1 MRRGERQE
9 VNPLY
14 LTPTADREVPVLNYH
29 FDWSIITSGTYHEWL
44 VSGLKITLKIS
55 AISIVLSF
63 ALGLTIAV
71 MRMSGNRLLR
81 WLAYAYLEFFRN
93 TPLLVQ
99 IFFWYFGS
107 YKILPTAVNDWLN
120 ATGFEFAAA
129 VIALTIYTSAFI
141 AEDIRSGVLSIPKE
155 QMEAARSAGFSYL
168 RSMQYIIL
176 PQAVRITIPPLV
188 NQFLNVAK
196 NSSLAM
202 TIGVMEIT
210 YQARQVESYTFKGF
224 EAFTAATVVYL
235 TLSLVLTALVNLYN
249 EKVLNI
255 HKAV

>member
-1 MRRGERQE
+1 MLKYQ
-9 VNPLY
+9 
-14 LTPTADREVPVLNYH
+14 
-29 FDWSIITSGTYHEWL
+29 FDWSVVTSGKYFEWL
-44 VSGLKITLKIS
+44 VSGLKVTLQLS
-55 AISIVLSF
+55 AVSIVLAF
-63 ALGLTIAV
+63 LLGLLIAV
-71 MRMSGNRLLR
+71 MRMSNNKPFR
-81 WLAYAYLEFFRN
+81 WFAHAYLEFFRN

-107 YKILPTAVNDWLN
+107 YKILPTIVNDWLN
-120 ATGFEFAAA
+120 STNFEFAAA

-176 PQAVRITIPPLV
+176 PQAIRITVPPLV
-188 NQFLNVAK
+188 NQFLNLAK

-202 TIGVMEIT
+202 TIGVMELT

-224 EAFTAATVVYL
+224 EAFTAATLAYVII
-235 TLSLVLTALVNLYN
+235 SLVITGLVNLYN

-255 HKAV
+255 HKAT